1 MGDVLKKISW
11 LADISLAGLSWCF
24 GSTQLAVIMVVNR
37 ERNIVAEMVPGF
49 PELIK

>member
-1 MGDVLKKISW
+1 MGGILKKISW

-24 GSTQLAVIMVVNR
+24 GITQLAVSS
-37 ERNIVAEMVPGF
+37 ERNIVPEMGPGF